1 MGKCLFSGTFFS
13 QGFRLHKG
21 LDDRARAAN
30 GNECAIHVVVSK
42 AQTCHI
48 CRVAYEFKEPQSNP
62 RGISEHSVHYNA
74 FNRYSAKLRR
84 RIIQLRSERNLT
96 QEDMQQF
103 ELSLRQ
109 YQRIE
114 KGETKNITLANLY
127 KIAKAF
133 NVSLSDLLD
142 L

>member
-1 MGKCLFSGTFFS
+1 MKDS
-13 QGFRLHKG
+13 QS
-21 LDDRARAAN
+21 AA
-30 GNECAIHVVVSK
+30 
-42 AQTCHI
+42 
-48 CRVAYEFKEPQSNP
+48 
-62 RGISEHSVHYNA
+62 RGINEQSVHYNA
-74 FNRYSAKLRR
+74 FNRFSAKLRR
-84 RIIQLRSERNLT
+84 RIIHLRSERNLT

-133 NVSLSDLLD
+133 KVPISELLD